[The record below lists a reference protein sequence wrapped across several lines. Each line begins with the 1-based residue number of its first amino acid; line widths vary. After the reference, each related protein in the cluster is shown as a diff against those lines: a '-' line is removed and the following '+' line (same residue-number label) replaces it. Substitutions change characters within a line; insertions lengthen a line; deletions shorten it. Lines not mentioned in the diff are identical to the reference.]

1 MPFALDDTSISLM
14 TIGETIAQSDLV
26 PSRLPLRDHV
36 LPLMRQFNAWGL
48 EHLGDLRKALKTPKK
63 ALVLAQTL
71 QIDPQLLVLLRREI
85 EAFFPKPIPLREW
98 VWFHEKDLAFLS
110 DKGISN
116 HIDLYNSL
124 TEPGLRRELEGELEP
139 SASWTLILQTLELTR
154 VRWVSPLFAEMLLQA
169 GYQNPKAIAEGN
181 KDKMFE
187 QLVKVNQGGA
197 YYRGTIGMRD
207 ILRVIDA
214 ARFLVRQDG

>member
-139 SASWTLILQTLELTR
+139 SASW
-154 VRWVSPLFAEMLLQA
+154 
-169 GYQNPKAIAEGN
+169 NPDPSDPGADPGEVGITSLRRNAAPSRLPKS
-181 KDKMFE
+181 
-187 QLVKVNQGGA
+187 QSYSGGE
-197 YYRGTIGMRD
+197 
-207 ILRVIDA
+207 
-214 ARFLVRQDG
+214 